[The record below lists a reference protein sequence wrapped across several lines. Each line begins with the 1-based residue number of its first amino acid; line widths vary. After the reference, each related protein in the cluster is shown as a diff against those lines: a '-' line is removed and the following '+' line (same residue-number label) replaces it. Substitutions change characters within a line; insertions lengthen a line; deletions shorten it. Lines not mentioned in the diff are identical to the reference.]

1 MNNDLISTALI
12 AHLENLGRAV
22 PELEEAAKA
31 ITTPLFAAP
40 RIVLVGR
47 LKAGKSTLVNALV
60 GSDIAETGALEATNV
75 VTVYQN
81 GAPSRAEAHLLDG
94 STATVPIRHGHH
106 SELPVPSEQIAFID
120 RWLPT
125 RSLESFSLIDTPGLA
140 TLTEKNQLATSRA
153 LIDGFEQTKN
163 ASVDAD
169 AAVFLFESTPRQ
181 DEIDFVRSLGFT
193 PLNTLGVLSRADSFG
208 QGALGY
214 TDPIEDATYY
224 ARQLSASL
232 KEFFLT
238 IIPVSGLLAETATTG
253 RVTETEARFL
263 SSLSQTPVSTLI
275 SAMDEDSP
283 AALDKAQFSQT
294 LDLFGEYG
302 VFKGRSQAINGA
314 ADLSEWI
321 ARVSG
326 IEQLHWTLH
335 HSLRRFATIHRAV
348 RVYNELE
355 KLRST
360 YPQYR
365 PEILSTI
372 SQMNMDTRLFDVAL
386 LRDLKALIR
395 SRARVELIDFVIRI
409 LRGNTGAEK
418 LGLGQYATQPELLD
432 EINKQRSFLEELTYD
447 YLDPAE
453 ETTIVTLQ
461 RVLGALERVAKN
473 TF

>member
-12 AHLENLGRAV
+12 AHLENLGRSV
-22 PELEEAAKA
+22 PALESATKSIAA
-31 ITTPLFAAP
+31 PLFSAP
-40 RIVLVGR
+40 RIVLIGR

-60 GSDIAETGALEATNV
+60 GSDIAETGTLEATNV
-75 VTVYQN
+75 VTIYQN
-81 GAPSRAEAHLLDG
+81 GAPSRAEAHLLNG
-94 STATVPIRHGHH
+94 STVAVPIRHGHH
-106 SELPVPSEQIAFID
+106 NELPAPSEQIAFID

-125 RSLESFSLIDTPGLA
+125 RSLDSFSLIDTPGLA

-153 LIDGFEQTKN
+153 LIDGFEQTKD

-208 QGALGY
+208 QGALGV
-214 TDPIEDATYY
+214 TDPIEDAAYY

-232 KEFFLT
+232 KQFFLT
-238 IIPVSGLLAETATTG
+238 VIPVSGLLAETATTG
-253 RVTETEARFL
+253 RVTEADTRFL
-263 SSLSQTPVSTLI
+263 SSLRDAPVSALI
-275 SAMDEDSP
+275 SAMDDNAPS
-283 AALDKAQFSQT
+283 ALDKTQFAQT

-302 VFKGRSQAINGA
+302 IFKGRSQATSGA
-314 ADLSEWI
+314 AALSEWI
-321 ARVSG
+321 TRVSG

-355 KLRST
+355 KLRSN

-395 SRARVELIDFVIRI
+395 AKARPELIDLVIRI

-418 LGLGQYATQPELLD
+418 LGLGQYATQPEILD
-432 EINKQRSFLEELTYD
+432 EINKQRSSMEEMTYD

-453 ETTIVTLQ
+453 ETAIVTLQ